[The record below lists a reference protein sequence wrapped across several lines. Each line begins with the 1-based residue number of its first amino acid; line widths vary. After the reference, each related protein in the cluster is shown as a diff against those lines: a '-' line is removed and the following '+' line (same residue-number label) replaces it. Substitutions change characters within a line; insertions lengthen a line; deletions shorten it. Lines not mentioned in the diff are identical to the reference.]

1 MIAAR
6 APAAGAMRRMAPVA
20 AAALGVGLLL
30 LRPSLASSLQ
40 RPTPALAGVY
50 VAILVGSVSLPLARG
65 RPACHPALAALAGL
79 AAVGLAPA
87 VSGAAPPTNTAVAAV
102 PLSIIAAVSE
112 EALFRRLAFGALDRL
127 GSAVAIAGTAI
138 AFGLVH
144 VPLYGTAALPVDLGA
159 GLLFSWQRWAS
170 GSWGA
175 PAVTHVAA
183 NVLVVV
189 R

>member
-1 MIAAR
+1 
-6 APAAGAMRRMAPVA
+6 V
-20 AAALGVGLLL
+20 
-30 LRPSLASSLQ
+30 SS
-40 RPTPALAGVY
+40 
-50 VAILVGSVSLPLARG
+50 
-65 RPACHPALAALAGL
+65 
-79 AAVGLAPA
+79 
-87 VSGAAPPTNTAVAAV
+87 AAPPSNTAVAAV
-102 PLSIIAAVSE
+102 PLSVIAAVSE

-127 GSAVAIAGTAI
+127 GTAVAIAGTAI